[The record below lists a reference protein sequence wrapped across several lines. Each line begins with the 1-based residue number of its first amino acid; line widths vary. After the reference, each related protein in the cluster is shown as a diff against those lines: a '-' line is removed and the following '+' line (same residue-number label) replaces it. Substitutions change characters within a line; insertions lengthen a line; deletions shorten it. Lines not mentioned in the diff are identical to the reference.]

1 AYRLKELGVAEVL
14 EQHDVNRESLLRT
27 IRKMLDDEAY
37 RKRMEEI
44 HKEISQLNGLKT
56 AVDTI
61 MKVAE
66 HAKR

>member
-1 AYRLKELGVAEVL
+1 
-14 EQHDVNRESLLRT
+14 
-27 IRKMLDDEAY
+27 MLDDEAY

-56 AVDTI
+56 AVNTI